1 MKRKIVLASKSPR
14 RKFLLELMGLKFEI
28 RESQYEEDMQAYQDP
43 YRLVKFLAFKKAEEV
58 ARHYPN
64 AIIIG
69 ADTFV
74 VYKNKFIGKPKD
86 KKDALRIIKLLSGKS
101 HLAISG
107 LALIDTKTGKKI
119 ITHEEAKVT
128 FRKLSDNEIKKYL
141 RDKECLSMAGAY
153 GLMGKAAGL
162 IKSIEGDFYSIIGLP
177 LTKLHLS
184 LKKMGV
190 DCLDL

>member
-1 MKRKIVLASKSPR
+1 MKKKIVLASKSPR
-14 RKFLLELMGLKFEI
+14 RKFLLGLIGLKFDV
-28 RESQYEEDMQAYQDP
+28 RESQYKEDMQARKDP
-43 YRLVKFLAFKKAEEV
+43 RKLAEFLAFKKAEDV
-58 ARHYPN
+58 AKYYSN
-64 AIIIG
+64 AIIVG

-119 ITHEEAKVT
+119 ITHEEAKVA

-141 RDKECLSMAGAY
+141 KNKECLDMAGAY

-177 LTKLHLS
+177 LTKVHLG

-190 DCLDL
+190 DSFDL

>member
-14 RKFLLELMGLKFEI
+14 RKFLLGLIGLKFEI
-28 RESQYEEDMQAYQDP
+28 KESLYEEDMQVHKDP
-43 YRLVKFLAFKKAEEV
+43 YRLVEFLAFKKAEEV
-58 ARHYPN
+58 ASHYSN

-74 VYKNKFIGKPKD
+74 IYKNKFIGKPKD
-86 KKDALRIIKLLSGKS
+86 EKDAFRIMKLLSGKS
-101 HLAISG
+101 HTAVSG

-119 ITHEEAKVT
+119 ITHEEARVT
-128 FRKLSDNEIKKYL
+128 FRKLGDSEIKKYL
-141 RDKECLSMAGAY
+141 KNKECLDMAGAY

-162 IKSIEGDFYSIIGLP
+162 IKSTEGDFYSIIGLP
-177 LTKLHLS
+177 LTKLHLG

-190 DCLDL
+190 DSFDI